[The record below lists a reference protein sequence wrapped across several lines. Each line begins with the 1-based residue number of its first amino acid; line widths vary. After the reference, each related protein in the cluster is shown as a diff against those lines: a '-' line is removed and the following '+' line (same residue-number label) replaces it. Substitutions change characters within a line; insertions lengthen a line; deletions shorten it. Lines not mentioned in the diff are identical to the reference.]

1 MTQLTLLIDEVGDFS
16 KGKAPSSPF
25 HGFWRVKLLGEL
37 NIKKT
42 KLNIE
47 PVFVKKIGFEIW

>member
-16 KGKAPSSPF
+16 KGKAPSSLF

-37 NIKKT
+37 NIYIKK
-42 KLNIE
+42 LS
-47 PVFVKKIGFEIW
+47 